1 MKCNT
6 DILFKFIDNTLS
18 DEEELIFEEHINHC
32 ETCRETYNTF
42 KLLEVLEEEDDISID
57 VSSKV
62 MENIDKNK
70 YSKKNYWY
78 LNKFLINKKNIY
90 KFAAVAMIAIM
101 FTAGI
106 LNNKYIGLFIKG
118 INTANTTKQ
127 GNLSPAANSNSK
139 EAQAGESFIVSKTMV
154 KNVVTGSN
162 LTLILFDDKYIEDYR
177 VGYQE
182 INREIDKIEERT
194 ARITLKPYN
203 PTFAIGNPKFRITI
217 NYEKTKYDYYGY
229 EPKGLKEKGILLQKY
244 NGDISKDKEF
254 YLLTEDFEIIQKIMD
269 SLQDNKKK

>member
-6 DILFKFIDNTLS
+6 DTLFKFIDNTLS
-18 DEEELIFEEHINHC
+18 DEEELIVEEHINHC
-32 ETCRETYNTF
+32 EICRETYNTF
-42 KLLEVLEEEDDISID
+42 KLLEVLEEEADISID

-90 KFAAVAMIAIM
+90 KFAAVVMVIIM

-106 LNNKYIGLFIKG
+106 LNDKYIGLFIKG

-127 GNLSPAANSNSK
+127 GNLFPAANSK
-139 EAQAGESFIVSKTMV
+139 EAELGERFIVSKDMV
-154 KNVVTGSN
+154 KAANIN
-162 LTLILFDDKYIEDYR
+162 LILYDYKFTESHR
-177 VGYQE
+177 INSQE

-194 ARITLKPYN
+194 MWITLKPFTPN
-203 PTFAIGNPKFRITI
+203 LDLDSPIFKI
-217 NYEKTKYDYYGY
+217 NIQYEKVKYEYYGY
-229 EPKGLKEKGILLQKY
+229 EAKGFKEKTIILQKHTG
-244 NGDISKDKEF
+244 NISKDKEF
-254 YLLTEDFEIIQKIMD
+254 YLLEEEHNIVQGLM
-269 SLQDNKKK
+269 NKLAANEKK

>member
-1 MKCNT
+1 VKCNT

-57 VSSKV
+57 VSSEV

-101 FTAGI
+101 FTAGL

-154 KNVVTGSN
+154 KESN
-162 LTLILFDDKYIEDYR
+162 ITLIVFDDKFIEEYR
-177 VGYQE
+177 INSQE

-194 ARITLKPYN
+194 AIVSLNPYN

-217 NYEKTKYDYYGY
+217 NYDRTKYDYYGY

-254 YLLTEDFEIIQKIMD
+254 YLLTEDLEVIKKFMNTLEE
-269 SLQDNKKK
+269 NKKK

>member
-6 DILFKFIDNTLS
+6 DTLFKFIDNTLS

-57 VSSKV
+57 FSSKV

-106 LNNKYIGLFIKG
+106 LNNKYIGLFMKG

-127 GNLSPAANSNSK
+127 GNLSPAANNSSK
-139 EAQAGESFIVSKTMV
+139 EGELGERIILSKDMV
-154 KNVVTGSN
+154 KAANIN
-162 LTLILFDDKYIEDYR
+162 LILYDYKFTESDR
-177 VGYQE
+177 VNSQE
-182 INREIDKIEERT
+182 INKEIDKIEERT
-194 ARITLKPYN
+194 IWVTLKPYTPN
-203 PTFAIGNPKFRITI
+203 LDLDSPIFKI
-217 NYEKTKYDYYGY
+217 NIEYEKVKYEYYGY
-229 EPKGLKEKGILLQKY
+229 EAKGFKEKTIILQKY
-244 NGDISKDKEF
+244 TGNINKDKEF
-254 YLLTEDFEIIQKIMD
+254 YLLEEEHNIIQDLM
-269 SLQDNKKK
+269 NKFAANEKK